1 MASEISHR
9 RSKTIFFPPSSFIR
23 YYNQVLGLSPWLV
36 SMALAIA
43 LVVDAVTD
51 PVVGYVSDHTRTKWG
66 RRHPYIYI
74 SVIPSS
80 AFYFFLIMADF
91 GESQTAL
98 FVQLLLLITGLRVSW
113 TFFQCLAKRS
123 ARNCLR
129 TTASGQR

>member
-1 MASEISHR
+1 
-9 RSKTIFFPPSSFIR
+9 
-23 YYNQVLGLSPWLV
+23 
-36 SMALAIA
+36 MALAIA

-91 GESQTAL
+91 GESQAAL

-113 TFFQCLAKRS
+113 TFSKCLAKRS